1 MQVDYDWDDHFESM
15 EGGERKESK
24 TIDEKYADKAKEFH
38 TDLPPGGIN
47 RKRGSTDCLCLIVFF
62 IFVFLMCWCSIY
74 ASE

>member
-15 EGGERKESK
+15 EGGEKKESK